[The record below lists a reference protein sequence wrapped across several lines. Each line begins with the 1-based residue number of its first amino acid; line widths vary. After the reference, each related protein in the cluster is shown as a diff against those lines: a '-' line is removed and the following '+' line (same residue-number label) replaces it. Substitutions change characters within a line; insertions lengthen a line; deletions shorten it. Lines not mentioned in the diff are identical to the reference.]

1 MTDSAASPNSQ
12 SGSLELIVRY
22 LKDFK
27 ELIDIIVFLASGAV
41 WTLDYFATKDE
52 LKSLREIT
60 SNQHKLINCLL
71 DKHVQILEGEQE
83 LKNDRDELI
92 QVMASLKNSKPSQS
106 QLAEP
111 DPMSVSRSE
120 QRQKD
125 LEQKITAD
133 ENAIAIAKKAIMSRE
148 CEP

>member
-52 LKSLREIT
+52 LKSLRELP
-60 SNQHKLINCLL
+60 LIN
-71 DKHVQILEGEQE
+71 I
-83 LKNDRDELI
+83 N
-92 QVMASLKNSKPSQS
+92 
-106 QLAEP
+106 
-111 DPMSVSRSE
+111 
-120 QRQKD
+120 
-125 LEQKITAD
+125 
-133 ENAIAIAKKAIMSRE
+133 
-148 CEP
+148 